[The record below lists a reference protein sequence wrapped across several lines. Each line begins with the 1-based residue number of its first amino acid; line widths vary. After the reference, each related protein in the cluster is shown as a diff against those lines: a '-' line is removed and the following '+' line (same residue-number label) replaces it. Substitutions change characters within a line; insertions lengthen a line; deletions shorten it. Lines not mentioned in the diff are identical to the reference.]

1 MLLSLMVAVTL
12 LNLSPTLM
20 PQFPLGLLLACPQ
33 TRSLSVSLREC
44 FSCIFSN
51 KVLIRFCRYGYIQV
65 SSASSLIQRRSL
77 PLLPH
82 KRSKGTKKASGV
94 TVTNESGGTTDGQ
107 VMWYGLLDQGALT
120 LSDGEYVGAG
130 GFTRHWDSCS
140 STVSPPPLLYGGVP
154 LTHRQLALAQVF

>member
-1 MLLSLMVAVTL
+1 M
-12 LNLSPTLM
+12 
-20 PQFPLGLLLACPQ
+20 
-33 TRSLSVSLREC
+33 
-44 FSCIFSN
+44 FSD
-51 KVLIRFCRYGYIQV
+51 KVLICFCRYGYIQV

-82 KRSKGTKKASGV
+82 KRSKHTKKASGV
-94 TVTNESGGTTDGQ
+94 TISNESGGTTDGQ

-140 STVSPPPLLYGGVP
+140 STVSPPPVLYGEVR
-154 LTHRQLALAQVF
+154 LTRPQLALAQVF